1 MYCIVDIVCC
11 DDEWLQCSV
20 VVVQNNNERNQTLL
34 VIIETQRETQSFFK
48 MKNILIIFSLRNK
61 NCTVIRARAGFLR
74 SFGCDTFT
82 TSQHSSVA
90 CIILLTTS
98 TSSTSTYTRFIE
110 FFPRKLVFLR
120 NKYIM
125 IKHSI
130 IIMILLPKR
139 IFVERLTLYRMDI
152 APGKEL
158 PHFKGYN
165 ITSMCSQFSLNAW
178 WKQQI
183 CYI

>member
-1 MYCIVDIVCC
+1 VDIVCC

-48 MKNILIIFSLRNK
+48 NEKHSHHLLTSK
-61 NCTVIRARAGFLR
+61 YCTVIRARAGFLR

-82 TSQHSSVA
+82 TSQHSSFA
-90 CIILLTTS
+90 CIILLTTNYYYS
-98 TSSTSTYTRFIE
+98 IHRILPAQTC
-110 FFPRKLVFLR
+110 FLR
-120 NKYIM
+120 NKYM

-158 PHFKGYN
+158 PHFKDYN
-165 ITSMCSQFSLNAW
+165 ISMFPILFECLG
-178 WKQQI
+178 KQQI
-183 CYI
+183 C